1 MEIYVSEINSAPEW
15 RRGSKC
21 SGGTCV
27 EVAKVDDQ
35 YLIRDSKNPE
45 LTAHSFTEAEWS
57 AFVAGI
63 KADEFVF

>member
-1 MEIYVSEINSAPEW
+1 VNGIMSSPEW

-21 SGGTCV
+21 SAGTCV
-27 EVAKVDDQ
+27 EVAKVNDQ

-45 LTAHSFTEAEWS
+45 MAAHSFTEAEWL
-57 AFVAGI
+57 AFVAGV

>member
-1 MEIYVSEINSAPEW
+1 MSAPQW

-21 SGGTCV
+21 SSGTCV

-35 YLIRDSKNPE
+35 YLIRDSKNPNAA
-45 LTAHSFTEAEWS
+45 AHSFTEAEWH
-57 AFVAGI
+57 ALVEGV